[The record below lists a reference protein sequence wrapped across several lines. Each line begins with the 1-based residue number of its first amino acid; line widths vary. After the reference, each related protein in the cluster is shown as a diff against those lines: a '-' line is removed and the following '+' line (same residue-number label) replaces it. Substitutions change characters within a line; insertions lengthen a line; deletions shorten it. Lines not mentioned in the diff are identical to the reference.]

1 MKRFIY
7 FFSVLIIFSSILS
20 CGDKEDPESYEVR
33 KREHR
38 LFRCK
43 VDGKEWTYTGKEY
56 WDLIHHIRSA
66 YYEEDSSLLLD
77 AYYIPDKETEQS
89 ITIYSKKGVEIGKN
103 EMSRFTKI
111 RGFTY
116 KNSGRNI
123 LRDKPYYIEILD
135 IDTANHIIVGTFEFR
150 AKNTFTKDIISI
162 TDGEF
167 DLKMDT
173 WVKK

>member
-1 MKRFIY
+1 MKQLIY
-7 FFSVLIIFSSILS
+7 FFSALIIISSILS

-43 VDGKEWTYTGKEY
+43 FNGKEWAYTGKEY

-77 AYYIPDKETEQS
+77 AYYIPDKETIEH
-89 ITIYSKKGVEIGKN
+89 ITLYSENGLKIGLNK
-103 EMSRFTKI
+103 
-111 RGFTY
+111 
-116 KNSGRNI
+116 
-123 LRDKPYYIEILD
+123 LDKRKTVVCDKYLHSDYYIDILD
-135 IDTANHIIVGTFEFR
+135 IDTLNHIIAGTFECMVDGFSDTIVI
-150 AKNTFTKDIISI
+150 K
-162 TDGEF
+162 DGEF